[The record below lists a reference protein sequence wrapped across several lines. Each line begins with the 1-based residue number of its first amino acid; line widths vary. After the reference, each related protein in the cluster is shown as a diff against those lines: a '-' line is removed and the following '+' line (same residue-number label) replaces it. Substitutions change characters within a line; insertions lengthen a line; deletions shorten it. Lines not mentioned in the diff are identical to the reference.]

1 MRKKNYKGAKVSKRV
16 VAKCEGVC
24 RTYDAI
30 QYAYANL
37 LSEAE
42 EVKSFQVNVLLQGL
56 EEGAY
61 TSDFV
66 ITKADG
72 NLMVRECVSRKHL
85 TKPMTTKLLDVS
97 RNYWKSHG
105 VSDWGIVIEEGGRHM
120 NKADMRKGMLL
131 KGKVGA
137 EEKIYRVLDLKEKV
151 LVLDYVKK
159 TMPVWKTYEELS
171 DCVEKEEETRA
182 EAIDII
188 DVMEGESRKTAY
200 QRYNMISGI
209 LPFLSEENM
218 RTEAI
223 KRASERYGISKQTVR
238 NYLCEYLA
246 TMDVRSLAPGYK
258 KAEKKLSA
266 DEKNMRKSLN
276 KWYYTTKKRTLKNCY
291 TLMLQHFYCN
301 ADGSLKEQYPSYYQL

>member
-1 MRKKNYKGAKVSKRV
+1 MN
-16 VAKCEGVC
+16 KCDDVC
-24 RTYDAI
+24 KTYDAI
-30 QYAYANL
+30 QYVYANL
-37 LSEAE
+37 LSETE

-209 LPFLSEENM
+209 LPFLSEESM
-218 RTEAI
+218 RIEAI
-223 KRASERYGISKQTVR
+223 KRV
-238 NYLCEYLA
+238 
-246 TMDVRSLAPGYK
+246 
-258 KAEKKLSA
+258 
-266 DEKNMRKSLN
+266 
-276 KWYYTTKKRTLKNCY
+276 
-291 TLMLQHFYCN
+291 
-301 ADGSLKEQYPSYYQL
+301 

>member
-1 MRKKNYKGAKVSKRV
+1 MRKKNYKGAKCTKRYV
-16 VAKCEGVC
+16 NKCDDVC
-24 RTYDAI
+24 KTYDAI
-30 QYAYANL
+30 QYVYANL
-37 LSEAE
+37 LSETE

-209 LPFLSEENM
+209 LPFLSEESM

>member
-1 MRKKNYKGAKVSKRV
+1 MPEYREISFLAKSVFGDALKSRLPRIAFLAFSPKTSNLAFLPKIEAHFWRFPSLVFLGKKGGIFMRKKNYKGAKVSKRV

-85 TKPMTTKLLDVS
+85 TKPITTKLLDAS

-105 VSDWGIVIEEGGRHM
+105 VSDWGIVIEE
-120 NKADMRKGMLL
+120 
-131 KGKVGA
+131 
-137 EEKIYRVLDLKEKV
+137 EE
-151 LVLDYVKK
+151 
-159 TMPVWKTYEELS
+159 
-171 DCVEKEEETRA
+171 
-182 EAIDII
+182 
-188 DVMEGESRKTAY
+188 
-200 QRYNMISGI
+200 
-209 LPFLSEENM
+209 
-218 RTEAI
+218 
-223 KRASERYGISKQTVR
+223 
-238 NYLCEYLA
+238 
-246 TMDVRSLAPGYK
+246 
-258 KAEKKLSA
+258 
-266 DEKNMRKSLN
+266 
-276 KWYYTTKKRTLKNCY
+276 
-291 TLMLQHFYCN
+291 
-301 ADGSLKEQYPSYYQL
+301 

>member
-1 MRKKNYKGAKVSKRV
+1 MKEKIGEDKGFCLLRIKRVARIYGDFIFGKILFWGCPKIKASKDCVFGIFPKNIKFGILPKIEAHFWRFPSLVFLGKKGGIFMRKKNYKGAKVSKRV

-85 TKPMTTKLLDVS
+85 TKPITTKLLDAS

-105 VSDWGIVIEEGGRHM
+105 VSDWGIVIEE
-120 NKADMRKGMLL
+120 
-131 KGKVGA
+131 
-137 EEKIYRVLDLKEKV
+137 EE
-151 LVLDYVKK
+151 
-159 TMPVWKTYEELS
+159 
-171 DCVEKEEETRA
+171 
-182 EAIDII
+182 
-188 DVMEGESRKTAY
+188 
-200 QRYNMISGI
+200 
-209 LPFLSEENM
+209 
-218 RTEAI
+218 
-223 KRASERYGISKQTVR
+223 
-238 NYLCEYLA
+238 
-246 TMDVRSLAPGYK
+246 
-258 KAEKKLSA
+258 
-266 DEKNMRKSLN
+266 
-276 KWYYTTKKRTLKNCY
+276 
-291 TLMLQHFYCN
+291 
-301 ADGSLKEQYPSYYQL
+301 

>member
-1 MRKKNYKGAKVSKRV
+1 MRIKRVARIYGDFIFGKIRFWGCPKIKASKDCVFGIFPKNIKFGIFAKNRISFLAFSFSCIPWKERWHFMRKKNYKGAKVSKRV

-85 TKPMTTKLLDVS
+85 TKPMTTKLLDAS

-105 VSDWGIVIEEGGRHM
+105 VSDWGIVIEEG
-120 NKADMRKGMLL
+120 
-131 KGKVGA
+131 V
-137 EEKIYRVLDLKEKV
+137 
-151 LVLDYVKK
+151 
-159 TMPVWKTYEELS
+159 
-171 DCVEKEEETRA
+171 
-182 EAIDII
+182 
-188 DVMEGESRKTAY
+188 
-200 QRYNMISGI
+200 
-209 LPFLSEENM
+209 
-218 RTEAI
+218 
-223 KRASERYGISKQTVR
+223 
-238 NYLCEYLA
+238 
-246 TMDVRSLAPGYK
+246 
-258 KAEKKLSA
+258 
-266 DEKNMRKSLN
+266 
-276 KWYYTTKKRTLKNCY
+276 
-291 TLMLQHFYCN
+291 
-301 ADGSLKEQYPSYYQL
+301 

>member
-1 MRKKNYKGAKVSKRV
+1 MPEYMEISFLAKSVFGDALKSRLPRIHVFGVLPKIANLAFCQKLKLIFGIFLLLYSLERKVVFMRKKNYKGAKVSKRV

-85 TKPMTTKLLDVS
+85 TKPMTTKLLDAS

-105 VSDWGIVIEEGGRHM
+105 VSDWGIVIEE
-120 NKADMRKGMLL
+120 
-131 KGKVGA
+131 
-137 EEKIYRVLDLKEKV
+137 EE
-151 LVLDYVKK
+151 
-159 TMPVWKTYEELS
+159 
-171 DCVEKEEETRA
+171 
-182 EAIDII
+182 
-188 DVMEGESRKTAY
+188 
-200 QRYNMISGI
+200 
-209 LPFLSEENM
+209 
-218 RTEAI
+218 
-223 KRASERYGISKQTVR
+223 
-238 NYLCEYLA
+238 
-246 TMDVRSLAPGYK
+246 
-258 KAEKKLSA
+258 
-266 DEKNMRKSLN
+266 
-276 KWYYTTKKRTLKNCY
+276 
-291 TLMLQHFYCN
+291 
-301 ADGSLKEQYPSYYQL
+301 